1 MSRKIV
7 QIAMSSNGSDGI
19 RYEPFAMLVALCD
32 DGSIWTKA
40 MVVGCEW
47 VRIDTS
53 EVEKEESSATEGT
66 LETVYRVGVPLKQDC
81 QPRPGLEFDPNA
93 GGDL

>member
-7 QIAMSSNGSDGI
+7 QIAMSPNGSDGV
-19 RYEPFAMLVALCD
+19 RFEPFAILVALCD
-32 DGSIWTKA
+32 DGSVWTRA
-40 MVVGCEW
+40 MVVGSKW
-47 VRIDTS
+47 VREDTS
-53 EVEKEESSATEGT
+53 EVEAAIPSLEGT
-66 LETVYRVGVPLKQDC
+66 SETIYRAGVPFRQDC